1 MSTTFGNLLIVDDDA
16 DVLHALQLLLKKHAR
31 AVHTE
36 RNPERVPS
44 LLHNTSYDLILLD
57 MNFREDVT
65 SGREG
70 FHWLAK
76 ILEIDPAA
84 TVVLITAYGDV
95 ETAVRAIKQGA
106 ADFVL
111 KPWQNERLLATLTSA
126 ARLRESRVEV
136 QRLQSQGRQ
145 LNEDLDSPYRDIIGS
160 SPNMIR
166 VFETINKV
174 ARTDANVLILG
185 ENGTGKELAA
195 RAVHRASK
203 RADEVFV
210 TVDMAA
216 IPESLFESELFGH
229 VKGAFTDARAD
240 RAGRF
245 EIASG
250 GTLFLDEIG
259 DLSPPLQA
267 KLLTALQRREVIRVG
282 SNKPIPF
289 DVRLICATNMPIYDM
304 VRENRFRQ
312 DLLYRINT
320 VELRMPP
327 LRERLDDISLLANFY
342 LDMYRKRYSSP
353 VTGISPAAVA
363 KLEKYHWP
371 GNVRELQHMV
381 ERAVIM
387 TESTVLQPDD
397 FFFAGQHEPDEALDG
412 FVFDT
417 FNLEEVEKTVIRRAL
432 DKSGGNISQAADQ
445 LGLTRGSLYR
455 RLEKYGL

>member
-1 MSTTFGNLLIVDDDA
+1 MATFGKLLIVDDDA
-16 DVLHALQLLLKKHAR
+16 DVLHALQLLLKKHASV
-31 AVHTE
+31 VHTE

-44 LLHNTSYDLILLD
+44 LMHNTSYDLILLD
-57 MNFREDVT
+57 MNFHEDVT

-70 FHWLAK
+70 FHWLDR

-84 TVVLITAYGDV
+84 TVVLITAYGDI

-111 KPWQNERLLATLTSA
+111 KPWQNERLLATLTA
-126 ARLRESRVEV
+126 ASRLRDSRVEV
-136 QRLQSQGRQ
+136 QRLHSRGKQ
-145 LNEDLDSPYRDIIGS
+145 LSADLDHPYQAFVGQAPS
-160 SPNMIR
+160 MVR
-166 VFETINKV
+166 VFNTIDKV

-195 RAVHRASK
+195 RAVHRASQ

-245 EIASG
+245 EVASG

-267 KLLTALQRREVIRVG
+267 KLLTALQNRQVVRVG
-282 SNKPIPF
+282 SNKPVSF
-289 DVRLICATNMPIYDM
+289 DVRLICATNMPIYEM

-320 VELRMPP
+320 VELRIPP
-327 LRERLDDISLLANFY
+327 LQERHEDVPLLADFF
-342 LDMYRKRYSSP
+342 LDMYRRKYQSA
-353 VTGISPAAVA
+353 VTGISAAAVA

-381 ERAVIM
+381 ERAIIM

-397 FFFAGQHEPDEALDG
+397 FFFAGQHEHDETLDG

-432 DKSGGNISQAADQ
+432 DKSGGNISHAAEQ